1 MGWGGWD
8 HKGVKVAPY
17 ASTHWVL
24 LQHHGVLGFVH
35 SRVSNMNHTASTPK
49 GVTVA
54 PFSNSVFL
62 HHLTF

>member
-1 MGWGGWD
+1 M
-8 HKGVKVAPY
+8 VAPY

-24 LQHHGVLGFVH
+24 LQHHGVLGFGH

-54 PFSNSVFL
+54 PFFNSVIL
-62 HHLTF
+62 RHLTF